1 MKQNKLF
8 LGLATLFAATFTFA
22 ACSSD
27 DAETQNAQ
35 QAGQKINFVYK
46 SAAGTRTAEDPQSG
60 TSVKTGINVGI
71 FGVSSEATTTMTNNT
86 NTKYQTASGN
96 ALSYAGTEGNEM
108 TWPTAVSATAS
119 IYAYAPYQEG
129 WTVDAANTFTVGADQ
144 SDDTKYLA
152 SDLLYA
158 SATDQPNGSTVALT
172 FGHKL
177 AKVNVT
183 ITKAE
188 GSTTNLTGAKIY
200 ITGTK
205 LAATFTPS
213 TGAVTV
219 DGTASASD
227 ILALTIGSDLTAG
240 DANSKATACAVVV
253 PQDLAAETAFIK
265 IVTSDSKT
273 LIGKLSSA
281 ATLASNGTYS
291 MNISV
296 GNVTEAETIVKVS
309 FGTTSLVEW
318 GADTPIGLT
327 AYGVGDYVLK
337 DGTIVK
343 HDDLTDTQKTNVI
356 AVIFSTTVSTT
367 DATEGY
373 NAYAMG
379 VSRIGASG
387 GTKKQWYVNTSYSL
401 GAANLA
407 DGFADLD
414 GLSKTTQIK
423 GSSTYTA
430 LETKTEHIAN
440 LDNYS
445 LAIDAGA
452 IVGSETEGNRNLSG
466 WFTPSFGQLI
476 AIFNNLGE
484 AGITSGIAKEFRN
497 NSSFY
502 VNSDNS
508 TWANT
513 EQGGITISTVLDKIN
528 AYTTAAGKGNIL
540 ALGTVDLGT
549 VTENTSGSANGEKFW
564 MFALKSSGDW
574 ELTAAQAKVSQNS
587 GVKEVCVIPCVAVKL
602 PAVAQ

>member
-1 MKQNKLF
+1 MKQNKF
-8 LGLATLFAATFTFA
+8 FIGLAAIAAAVFTFA
-22 ACSSD
+22 SCTSD
-27 DAETQNAQ
+27 EAESQATQQSGNV
-35 QAGQKINFVYK
+35 INFTYGP
-46 SAAGTRTAEDPQSG
+46 ATTRTATDPQSS
-60 TSVKTGINVGI
+60 TSVSTGLNVGI
-71 FGVSSEATTTMTNNT
+71 FGVSSEAQTTMKNYT

-108 TWPTAVSATAS
+108 TWPTAGSATAS

-158 SATDQPNGSTVALT
+158 SATDQANGSTVALT

-177 AKVNVT
+177 AKVNIT
-183 ITKAE
+183 ITKAT
-188 GSTTNLTGAKIY
+188 GSNVNLANATVS

-205 LAATFTPS
+205 RVAKFTPS
-213 TGAVTV
+213 TGAVAV
-219 DGTASASD
+219 DGDATASD

-253 PQDLAAETAFIK
+253 PQDLAAETAFVK

-273 LIGKLSSA
+273 LIGKLGSA

-296 GNVTEAETIVKVS
+296 GNVTETETIVKVS

-387 GTKKQWYVNTSYSL
+387 GTKKQWYVNTSYNL

-423 GSSTYTA
+423 ESSTYTA

-440 LDNYS
+440 LGNYS

-476 AIFNNLGE
+476 AILNNLGD
-484 AGITSGIAKEFRN
+484 AGITSGIAKEFKN

-502 VNSDNS
+502 INSDNS
-508 TWANT
+508 TWADA

-574 ELTAAQAKVSQNS
+574 ELTAAQAKVGSG
-587 GVKEVCVIPCVAVKL
+587 GVKEVCVIPVVAVKL